1 MPSIDAIVYWPLSD
15 KAYFFCGSDYVRYR
29 LSGGE
34 RAEEKF
40 SLREHHWTGLAFEDR
55 IDAAA
60 TVVRDNQVYFFRGD
74 RFVPYRIARGDK
86 EGALGQPVPI
96 AARFPA
102 LPPHYQRDLDAVLFW
117 PDNGRLYFF
126 KGGAYLACDPVSGLP
141 LQPERALPGGWN
153 GLPFDGID
161 AVFVGKQGKAYFFRG
176 ENYVAYSVKEDKTTG
191 PPQPW
196 KDHWPARRSSPGEK
210 SLWELLSQTPEVPRP
225 STHAARAIKPKLA
238 LYQDIRFGEKA
249 VDRQGFLN
257 LANAKAKQIGAIAD
271 PHFEPGFTPQVGPTP
286 YRTGEDV
293 VNRIADAA
301 RCLAQPVD
309 EIWIYGHGGPRGI
322 FSAYNTFRGL
332 YVRMSLLAEED
343 LRAGAR
349 TVLDVP
355 TEMMAPNVVI
365 IFASCGAGFPVLG
378 HDKAHR
384 VPPDQY
390 GPEVEGNK
398 KGPGLAED
406 LLKVLLDAD
415 LQFARVYGIGG
426 TGGYVEFSAAHKS
439 GAHGVPSGPS
449 PLPAP

>member
-1 MPSIDAIVYWPLSD
+1 MPSIDAIVYWPLTD
-15 KAYFFCGSDYVRYR
+15 KAYFFRGSDYVRYR
-29 LSGGE
+29 LGGGGE
-34 RAEEKF
+34 KAEEKV
-40 SLREHHWTGLAFEDR
+40 SLREHRWTGLAFEDR

-60 TVVRDNQVYFFRGD
+60 TVERDNQVYFFRGD
-74 RFVPYRIARGDK
+74 RFVPYRIARRDD

-126 KGGAYLACDPVSGLP
+126 KGGAYLDCDPVSGLP
-141 LQPERALPGGWN
+141 LQSERALPGDWN
-153 GLPFDGID
+153 GLPFDRID
-161 AVFVGKQGKAYFFRG
+161 AAFVGKRGKAYFFRG
-176 ENYVAYSVKEDKTTG
+176 EHYVAYSVGEDKTTG
-191 PPQPW
+191 PAQPW

-210 SLWELLSQTPEVPRP
+210 SLWELLSETPDVPQPSARP
-225 STHAARAIKPKLA
+225 ARAIKPKLA
-238 LYQDIRFGEKA
+238 LYQDIESKP

-257 LANAKAKQIGAIAD
+257 LATAKAKQIGAIGD
-271 PHFEPGFTPQVGPTP
+271 PRFEPGFTPQVGPTR
-286 YRTGEDV
+286 YRTGEDLV
-293 VNRIADAA
+293 TRVADAA

-332 YVRMSLLAEED
+332 YVRMSLLAKED
-343 LRAGAR
+343 MEASAR

-378 HDKAHR
+378 HVDGHR
-384 VPPDQY
+384 VAPDKY
-390 GPEVEGNK
+390 GPEVEDHK

-406 LLKVLLDAD
+406 LLKVLLDAN
-415 LQFARVYGIGG
+415 LQFARIYGIGG

-439 GAHGVPSGPS
+439 GAPGVPSGPS
-449 PLPAP
+449 PLPPP